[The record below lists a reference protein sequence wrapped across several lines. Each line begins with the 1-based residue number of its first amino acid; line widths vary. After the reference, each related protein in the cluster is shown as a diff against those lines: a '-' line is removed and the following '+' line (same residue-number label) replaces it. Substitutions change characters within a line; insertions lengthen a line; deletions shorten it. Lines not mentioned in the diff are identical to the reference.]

1 MNNKVILVVLD
12 GLNHQVAHD
21 CMGYLNALIEQDRA
35 TLYPVISEL
44 PSMSRPLYECLLTG
58 VTPAKSGIV
67 NNDIV
72 RLSHHSSVFSLAKQA
87 SLTTAAAAYHWMS
100 ELYNIAPYNAV
111 RDRFT
116 DDPSLNIQHG
126 CFYHMDH
133 YPDEMVFLDAE
144 NLRQQHNPDFLLI
157 HPMNIDDAGHKF
169 GLDSSQY
176 RNTAR
181 GADIILSNY
190 VDVWLDAGY
199 QILITSDHGMNNDRS
214 HGGIL
219 PEERAVPLF
228 VIGDS
233 FSHQPTVMQQT
244 ELCGN
249 VCQLLGLVDHGKAY
263 NSALLNQQ
271 PELIRQ
277 QPCNTSIK
285 TSASTNTNNQ
295 AEKSE
300 NSL

>member
-35 TLYPVISEL
+35 TLYPIISEL

-58 VTPAKSGIV
+58 VTPAQSGIV
-67 NNDIV
+67 NNNIV

-228 VIGDS
+228 VIGDG
-233 FSHQPTVMQQT
+233 FSHQPTVMKQT

-249 VCQLLGLVDHGKAY
+249 VCQLLGLVDHGKSY

-277 QPCNTSIK
+277 QLCNTSIK
-285 TSASTNTNNQ
+285 TSTNTNNQ
-295 AEKSE
+295 AEKSV